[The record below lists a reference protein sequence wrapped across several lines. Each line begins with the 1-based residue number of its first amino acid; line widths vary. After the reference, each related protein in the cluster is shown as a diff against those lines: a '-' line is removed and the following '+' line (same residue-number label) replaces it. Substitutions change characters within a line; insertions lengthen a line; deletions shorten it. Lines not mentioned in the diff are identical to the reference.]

1 MRRDFPRTS
10 GKPYTGNAIVD
21 KSPPG
26 SDIIASTGSSNEM
39 PYYEF
44 TITIADRFKDR
55 LISKLMD
62 SGCLGV
68 IDQDDSFIAYFPET
82 ADIKTIVNE
91 LSLVKT
97 LLGISGTDPE
107 PTFTSRLIPDQD
119 WNESWK
125 KGFHAIDVGERFT
138 ILPPWEDAREAR
150 INLVIDPAMAFGT
163 GHHETTRSC
172 LVLMEKYSANSGT
185 KSFLD
190 VGTGTGILAIA
201 AVKLGFKRVVAVDTD
216 ILAVDAARTN
226 SLLNNAPDVEIREG
240 SIADVNEVYDFIAAN
255 LISGVLVLLA
265 PAIASHLKQGGV
277 AILSGIL
284 TGQDDE
290 VVESMAR
297 AGLSL
302 LERYPDGKWM
312 SLVVGK

>member
-1 MRRDFPRTS
+1 
-10 GKPYTGNAIVD
+10 
-21 KSPPG
+21 
-26 SDIIASTGSSNEM
+26 
-39 PYYEF
+39 
-44 TITIADRFKDR
+44 
-55 LISKLMD
+55 
-62 SGCLGV
+62 
-68 IDQDDSFIAYFPET
+68 
-82 ADIKTIVNE
+82 
-91 LSLVKT
+91 
-97 LLGISGTDPE
+97 
-107 PTFTSRLIPDQD
+107 
-119 WNESWK
+119 
-125 KGFHAIDVGERFT
+125 
-138 ILPPWEDAREAR
+138 
-150 INLVIDPAMAFGT
+150 
-163 GHHETTRSC
+163 
-172 LVLMEKYSANSGT
+172 MEKYSANSGT

-255 LISGVLVLLA
+255 LISGVLVLLS
-265 PAIASHLKQGGV
+265 PAISSHLKQGGV

-290 VVESMAR
+290 VVESMTH

-312 SLVVGK
+312 SLVVAK

>member
-1 MRRDFPRTS
+1 
-10 GKPYTGNAIVD
+10 
-21 KSPPG
+21 
-26 SDIIASTGSSNEM
+26 M

-55 LISKLMD
+55 LIKKLMD

-82 ADIKTIVNE
+82 VDVKTIERE

-97 LLGISGTDPE
+97 LLGASGAGPE
-107 PTFTSRLIPDQD
+107 PTFNSRLIPDQD

-138 ILPPWEDAREAR
+138 ILPPWEDIRKDR
-150 INLVIDPAMAFGT
+150 INLIIDPAMAFGT

-172 LVLMEKYSANSGT
+172 LVLMEKYAANSGT

-201 AVKLGFKRVVAVDTD
+201 AVKIGFERVVAVDTD

-226 SLLNNAPDVEIREG
+226 SRLNNASEMEIREG
-240 SIADVNEVYDFIAAN
+240 SVSDLNQTFDVIAAN

-284 TGQDDE
+284 AGQDDE
-290 VVESMAR
+290 VVESMAQ

-302 LERYPDGKWM
+302 LERYPDGKWT

>member
-1 MRRDFPRTS
+1 
-10 GKPYTGNAIVD
+10 
-21 KSPPG
+21 
-26 SDIIASTGSSNEM
+26 
-39 PYYEF
+39 
-44 TITIADRFKDR
+44 

-68 IDQDDSFIAYFPET
+68 IDQDDSFIAYFPAT
-82 ADIKTIVNE
+82 VNVKTIESE

-97 LLGISGTDPE
+97 LLGTSSTDPE
-107 PTFTSRLIPDQD
+107 LVFTRRLIPDQD

-125 KGFHAIDVGERFT
+125 KGFKPIDAGKMFT
-138 ILPPWEDAREAR
+138 ILPPWEERKKDR

-172 LVLMEKYSANSGT
+172 LVLMEKYAGNSDT

-190 VGTGTGILAIA
+190 LGTGTGILAIA
-201 AVKLGFKRVVAVDTD
+201 AARLGFERVVAVDTD
-216 ILAVDAARTN
+216 ILAIDATRTN
-226 SLLNNAPDVEIREG
+226 SQLNDAPDVEIREG
-240 SIADVNEVYDFIAAN
+240 SIADLNEDFDVIAAN

-265 PAIASHLKQGGV
+265 PSLASHLKQGGV

-290 VVESMAR
+290 VVGSMTA

-302 LERYPDGKWM
+302 LERYPDGKWT
-312 SLVVGK
+312 SLVVRK

>member
-1 MRRDFPRTS
+1 
-10 GKPYTGNAIVD
+10 
-21 KSPPG
+21 
-26 SDIIASTGSSNEM
+26 M

-55 LISKLMD
+55 LINKLMD

-68 IDQDDSFIAYFPET
+68 IDQDYSFIAYFPET
-82 ADIKTIVNE
+82 VDVKTIEKE
-91 LSLVKT
+91 LSLVKA
-97 LLGISGTDPE
+97 LLGTSTAGPE

-138 ILPPWEDAREAR
+138 IRPPWEDERKDR

-172 LVLMEKYSANSGT
+172 LVLMEKYAANSGT

-190 VGTGTGILAIA
+190 VGAGTGILAIA
-201 AVKLGFKRVVAVDTD
+201 ALKLGFKRVIAVDTD
-216 ILAVDAARTN
+216 ILAVDATRMN
-226 SLLNNAPDVEIREG
+226 SRLNNTPDMEIREG
-240 SIADVNEVYDFIAAN
+240 SVVDLNETFDVIAAN

-265 PAIASHLKQGGV
+265 PAIESHLRQDGV

-290 VVESMAR
+290 VAESMSR
-297 AGLSL
+297 QGLSL
-302 LERYPDGKWM
+302 LERYPDGKWT

>member
-1 MRRDFPRTS
+1 
-10 GKPYTGNAIVD
+10 
-21 KSPPG
+21 
-26 SDIIASTGSSNEM
+26 M

-44 TITIADRFKDR
+44 TITIADQFKDR
-55 LISKLMD
+55 LIKRLMD

-68 IDQDDSFIAYFPET
+68 IDQDDSFIAYFPAT
-82 ADIKTIVNE
+82 ADIKTIESE
-91 LSLVKT
+91 LSLIMT
-97 LLGISGTDPE
+97 LLGTSSADLE
-107 PTFTSRLIPDQD
+107 PTFTRRLIPEQD

-125 KGFHAIDVGERFT
+125 KGFKPLDVGRRFT
-138 ILPPWEDAREAR
+138 ILPPWEEKRKDR

-172 LVLMEKYSANSGT
+172 LVLMEKQAGNSGT

-190 VGTGTGILAIA
+190 LGTGTGILAIA
-201 AVKLGFKRVVAVDTD
+201 SVKLGFKRVVAVDTD
-216 ILAVDAARTN
+216 ILAIDATRTN
-226 SLLNNAPDVEIREG
+226 SQLNDVPDIDIREA
-240 SIADVNEVYDFIAAN
+240 SIADLNETFDVIAAN

-265 PAIASHLKQGGV
+265 PSIASHLKQGGV

-290 VVESMAR
+290 VVGSMAR

-302 LERYPDGKWM
+302 LERYPDGKWT
-312 SLVVGK
+312 SLVVRK

>member
-1 MRRDFPRTS
+1 
-10 GKPYTGNAIVD
+10 
-21 KSPPG
+21 
-26 SDIIASTGSSNEM
+26 M

-44 TITIADRFKDR
+44 TITIADQFKDR
-55 LISKLMD
+55 LINKLMD

-68 IDQDDSFIAYFPET
+68 IDQDGSFMAYFPAAE
-82 ADIKTIVNE
+82 DIKAIERE
-91 LSLVKT
+91 LTLVKT
-97 LLGISGTDPE
+97 LLGASGTDPE

-138 ILPPWEDAREAR
+138 ILPPWEEERKGR

-172 LVLMEKYSANSGT
+172 LVLMEKYAASSGT

-201 AVKLGFKRVVAVDTD
+201 AVRLGFKRVVGVDTD
-216 ILAVDAARTN
+216 VLAVDAARTN
-226 SLLNNAPDVEIREG
+226 SRLNNALNIEIREG
-240 SIADVNEVYDFIAAN
+240 SIADVNETFDVIAAN

-265 PAIASHLKQGGV
+265 PAIAPHLKQGGV

-290 VVESMAR
+290 VVESMAS
-297 AGLSL
+297 AGLPL

-312 SLVVGK
+312 SLVVRT

>member
-1 MRRDFPRTS
+1 
-10 GKPYTGNAIVD
+10 
-21 KSPPG
+21 
-26 SDIIASTGSSNEM
+26 M

-55 LISKLMD
+55 LIKKLMD

-68 IDQDDSFIAYFPET
+68 IDQDKSFIAYFPST
-82 ADIKTIVNE
+82 ADVKTIENE

-97 LLGISGTDPE
+97 LLGTSGAGPE
-107 PTFTSRLIPDQD
+107 PVFASRLIPDED

-125 KGFHAIDVGERFT
+125 KSFSPIDAGKSFT
-138 ILPPWEDAREAR
+138 ILPPWEERRKGR

-172 LVLMEKYSANSGT
+172 LALMEKYAADSGT

-201 AVKLGFKRVVAVDTD
+201 GVRLGFKRVVAVDTD

-226 SLLNNAPDVEIREG
+226 CGLNDASSEIEIREG
-240 SIADVNEVYDFIAAN
+240 SIEDLSKAFDVIAAN
-255 LISGVLVLLA
+255 LISGVLVQLA
-265 PAIASHLKQGGV
+265 PAIASHLKKGGV

-284 TGQDDE
+284 TGQDVE
-290 VVESMAR
+290 VVASMTR

-302 LERYPDGKWM
+302 LERYHDGKWT
-312 SLVVGK
+312 SLVVRK